1 MYFGNEDYSTIRS
14 SHAGSSPS
22 PALPTLLPQGVG
34 WGGGGGR
41 TAPITKK
48 LSSLQI
54 TQRNGW
60 MGKQGI
66 RQDFYI
72 CFTKTYFPLPARR
85 GQASRPTPSN

>member
-1 MYFGNEDYSTIRS
+1 MCTLVTRII
-14 SHAGSSPS
+14 APS
-22 PALPTLLPQGVG
+22 GQVTPALPPPLLCPRSFPRG
-34 WGGGGGR
+34 WGGR